1 MVGPCVFISR
11 SNLPSIIYT
20 ELNKLPVEIRMWKE
34 TGPMWGKQA
43 SPPREVWI
51 DVFKNCVG
59 AIVTLGD
66 VIDRS
71 LLNEA
76 EKLFVISTYSV
87 GVDHIDVK
95 AATEKGI
102 YVTHTPE
109 VLVEAVADLA
119 MGLLIALGR
128 KIVLGDRLVRIGG
141 IYDKWGWLLGTE
153 IHNATLGIVGL
164 GNIGTALARR
174 AKAFDM
180 KVIYWSR
187 TRKPHIEFAL
197 GIEYRPLESVLSES
211 DFVVITIAATPETR
225 HLINEERIRLMK
237 KTAYLINVAR
247 GDIVDTNALVKAL
260 KEGWIAGAA
269 LDVFEE
275 EPLPSTHELTKFDNV
290 VLTPHIGSATYETR
304 ERMAEI
310 AVRNL
315 INVLMGK
322 RPLYL
327 ANPEVLSIRPL
338 QALI

>member
-1 MVGPCVFISR
+1 
-11 SNLPSIIYT
+11 
-20 ELNKLPVEIRMWKE
+20 
-34 TGPMWGKQA
+34 MWGGRQA

-51 DVFKNCVG
+51 DVFKNCTG

-66 VIDRS
+66 IIDRS
-71 LLNEA
+71 LINEA
-76 EKLFVISTYSV
+76 DKLFIISTYSV

-95 AATEKGI
+95 AATEKGGI

-119 MGLLIALGR
+119 MGLLIALAR
-128 KIVLGDRLVRIGG
+128 KIVLGDKLIREGG
-141 IYDKWGWLLGTE
+141 IYDKWGGWLLGSE
-153 IHNATLGIVGL
+153 VHGATLGIIGL

-197 GIEYRPLESVLSES
+197 GIEYRPLESVLTES
-211 DFVVITIAATPETR
+211 DFVVITVAATPETR
-225 HLINEERIRLMK
+225 HLINEERLRLMK

-269 LDVFEE
+269 LDVYEE

-290 VLTPHIGSATYETR
+290 VLTPPHIGSATYETR
-304 ERMAEI
+304 ERMAEV